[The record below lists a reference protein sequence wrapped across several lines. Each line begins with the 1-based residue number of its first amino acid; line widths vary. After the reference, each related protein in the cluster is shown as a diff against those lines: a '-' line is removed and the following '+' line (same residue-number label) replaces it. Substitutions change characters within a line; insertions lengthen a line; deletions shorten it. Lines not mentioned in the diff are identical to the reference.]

1 MNFLELEELSYKKG
15 FKPLLNLYNDLELG
29 KASEVVVEEELI
41 MLIKEKV
48 NWNHCN
54 FSTMNNKPNQKFI
67 CMVIFL

>member
-54 FSTMNNKPNQKFI
+54 FSTMNKPNQKFI